1 TVTQIYEVA
10 TTTTVVPVPS
20 SCNNGGIRWAIYPN
34 EVYNDV
40 YYNSFYSDYDP
51 AVIKSTPP
59 WYQATASVCGG
70 LNQGA
75 VGQVSIYG
83 STRTFQSDYF
93 TLNHVGYIFAQSSG
107 TYTFTLSE
115 PDDIALLWLGSKAYS
130 GWTRG
135 NADATAV
142 IFGSPSASA
151 TVNLVQGDYL
161 PFRIVF
167 GQAQGEISFYLSLT
181 APDGTVILD
190 STTPDS
196 KFLVRYSCDGSSA
209 PEFPAFGSET

>member
-1 TVTQIYEVA
+1 MGQYCIYDLLLHQA
-10 TTTTVVPVPS
+10 HLLIS
-20 SCNNGGIRWAIYPN
+20 DQAIYPN
-34 EVYNDV
+34 PEYNSD
-40 YYNSFYSDYDP
+40 SFYSSYNP
-51 AVIKSTPP
+51 AVIKPRTPS
-59 WYQATASVCGG
+59 YEATASICGG
-70 LNQGA
+70 LYQND

-107 TYTFTLSE
+107 TYTFTLSQ
-115 PDDIALLWLGSKAYS
+115 PDDIALLWLGSNAYS
-130 GWTRG
+130 GWTRD

-167 GQAQGEISFYLSLT
+167 GQAQGAISFYLSLT

-190 STTPDS
+190 SNTPDS
-196 KFLVRYSCDGSSA
+196 RFLVRYSCDSTSA
-209 PEFPAFGSET
+209 PAFPAFGSET

>member
-1 TVTQIYEVA
+1 MGQYCIYDLLLHQA
-10 TTTTVVPVPS
+10 HLLIS
-20 SCNNGGIRWAIYPN
+20 DQAIYPN
-34 EVYNDV
+34 SEYNSD
-40 YYNSFYSDYDP
+40 SFYSSYNP
-51 AVIKSTPP
+51 AVIKPRTPL
-59 WYQATASVCGG
+59 YEATASICGG
-70 LNQGA
+70 LYQND

-107 TYTFTLSE
+107 TYTFTLSQ
-115 PDDIALLWLGSKAYS
+115 PDDIALLWLGSNAYS
-130 GWTRG
+130 GWTRD

-167 GQAQGEISFYLSLT
+167 GQAQGAISFYLSLT

-190 STTPDS
+190 SNTPDS
-196 KFLVRYSCDGSSA
+196 RFLVRYSCDSTSA
-209 PEFPAFGSET
+209 PAFPAFGSET